1 MPKPAT
7 GLYLRTGSRIYQ
19 WRIRVPKDLAHSY
32 PRKQWAH
39 RVSLGTSDRTE
50 ATRRAATLYAEW
62 LTKFAQQ
69 RQQQSAQPVQALTPE
84 LIEDLSK
91 TLLHNLLAGDHR
103 RRTTGD
109 WTKNGGRLHGM
120 PDTLRA
126 EIVDDNVEEY
136 VLVTEAVKT
145 GSLEYALDALQAVAT
160 DKGMLITSNTPG
172 IEDALTSVLAAQ
184 QEAAWQRIE
193 RDKGHQVPTPPAPG
207 YAQNKP
213 KRIHTLRDSFEK
225 WRLADGLKLTPD
237 AVRAREIALGLFE
250 EFTNNTPIANLTR
263 EQGNEFKAWLQK
275 RGRASKTTS
284 DRLTYVQALLNYAH
298 VELEWITRNPWRG
311 LKVSYETETHRDPWT
326 LAQICAFFDQPLYT
340 SYALPQRQK
349 GAGADAGY
357 WIPLIALYSGA
368 RSSEL
373 CQLYVADVLQI
384 EGIWVIDI
392 NENHSGKTVK
402 TKASRRQV
410 PVHSEL
416 IRLGFLDYVDA
427 TRAAGHERLWP
438 ALSLREGKPSH
449 TFSRWFNTKPRLAN
463 PAAAIP
469 DFHSLRHTVRTTM
482 TAAKISEQVQDKITG
497 HESHGSTGMLVY
509 AREVSMLRRREAVE
523 AIRYEGFSLQ
533 RSYVGKAL
541 LVDNA

>member
-1 MPKPAT
+1 MPRPAI
-7 GLYLRTGSRIYQ
+7 GLYLRTGSNIFQ
-19 WRIRVPKDLAHSY
+19 WRIRVPKDLSHLY
-32 PRKQWAH
+32 PGKVWAH
-39 RVSLGTSDRTE
+39 RVSLGTPSRAE
-50 ATRRAATLYAEW
+50 ANRLGTTLYAQW
-62 LTKFAQQ
+62 KIKFDQQ

-91 TLLHNLLAGDHR
+91 TLLHELLDGDHR

-109 WTKNGGRLHGM
+109 WTKNGGRLYGM
-120 PDTLRA
+120 PDSLRA
-126 EIVDDNVEEY
+126 EIVDDNVDEY
-136 VLVTEAVKT
+136 VLVTEAAKT
-145 GSLEYALDALQAVAT
+145 GSLEYALDALQAVAA
-160 DKGMLITSNTPG
+160 DKGMLITRDTPG
-172 IEDALTSVLAAQ
+172 IEDALASTLAAQ
-184 QEAAWQRIE
+184 QQAAWHRIE
-193 RDKGHQVPTPPAPG
+193 RDKGYQVPTPPAPTC
-207 YAQNKP
+207 APSKP
-213 KRIHTLRDSFEK
+213 KRLHTLRDSFEK

-263 EQGNEFKAWLQK
+263 EQGNDFKAWLQT
-275 RGRASKTTS
+275 RGEASKTVF
-284 DRLTYVQALLNYAH
+284 DRLTYVKAMLKYAH
-298 VELEWITRNPWRG
+298 VALGWINSNPWDG
-311 LKVSYETETHRDPWT
+311 FKVRYETETLRSPWS

-373 CQLYVADVLQI
+373 CQLYVTDIVQI
-384 EGIWVIDI
+384 DGIWAIDI
-392 NENHSGKTVK
+392 NENHAVKTVK

-416 IRLGFLDYVDA
+416 IRLGFLEYVEVI
-427 TRAAGHERLWP
+427 RAAGHERLWP
-438 ALSLREGKPSH
+438 ALTLREGKPSH
-449 TFSRWFNTKPRLAN
+449 TFSKWFNTKPRLAN
-463 PAAAIP
+463 PAAIIP

-509 AREVSMLRRREAVE
+509 AREVPMLQRREAVE
-523 AIRYEGFSLQ
+523 AIRYEGFNLP
-533 RSYVGKAL
+533 RSYAGHAL
-541 LVDNA
+541 VVDHA